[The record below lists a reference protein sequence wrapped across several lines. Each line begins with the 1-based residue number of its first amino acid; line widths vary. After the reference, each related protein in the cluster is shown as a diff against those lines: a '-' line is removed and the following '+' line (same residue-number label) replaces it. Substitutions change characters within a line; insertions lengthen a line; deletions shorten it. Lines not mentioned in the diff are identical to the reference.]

1 MVDMCFALALL
12 DSAREEK
19 KQTDGAVQEGGPMY
33 ISRRPRIPP
42 FPRWFNIYSEKV
54 ALKQK
59 RLLFAWSVALKMMV

>member
-1 MVDMCFALALL
+1 MVRF
-12 DSAREEK
+12 K
-19 KQTDGAVQEGGPMY
+19 EGGPMY

-42 FPRWFNIYSEKV
+42 FPRRFNVYSEKV